1 MVSGG
6 ERSGGG
12 RSRLERGARRRQL
25 VEIGL
30 ELLAGEEFDE
40 VGIDRIAEAA
50 GISRGLL
57 FHYFPTKR
65 DFFAA
70 VVAEAADRLLEA
82 SEPDPAL
89 EPAARLAAS
98 LAAYVD
104 QVASLR
110 GLVLAVLRGALS
122 GDAALRAAVERVRET
137 IQQRVYA
144 GLGLDD
150 PPPEVRTAVRGWI
163 AFVEASTLDWARSGG
178 LAKETL
184 LRLHERVLL
193 TVVRIAFAERG
204 LALPDGVPPA
214 PA

>member
-1 MVSGG
+1 MASDD
-6 ERSGGG
+6 RSGAG

-30 ELLAGEEFDE
+30 ELLAGAQFEE

-70 VVAEAADRLLEA
+70 VVAEAAERLLEA

-89 EPAARLAAS
+89 EPLARLRAS

-110 GLVLAVLRGALS
+110 SLVLAVLRGAWS

-137 IQQRVYA
+137 IQQRVYT
-144 GLGLDD
+144 GLGLAD

-163 AFVEASTLDWARSGG
+163 AFVEESTLDWAGSRGI
-178 LAKETL
+178 ATETL

-204 LALPDGVPPA
+204 IALPDGVPSVPA
-214 PA
+214 